1 MRVLTNSQVETARR
15 TVVGMTVAL
24 ERVDAT
30 TDMLALS
37 SRTRPVFGTACCPR
51 NTQLKGIAR
60 DLPSS

>member
-37 SRTRPVFGTACCPR
+37 SRTRPVFGYRVLPPQHPAERNCP
-51 NTQLKGIAR
+51 
-60 DLPSS
+60 